1 MLPIGDDNRDRRTT
15 PVVTWILIAIN
26 VLVFVLLQGMG
37 TNDNFTYAWS
47 TVPAEI
53 VSGRDLVTQDQ
64 TIEDPATGQRF
75 TAPGLR
81 PTPVSV
87 YLTLLFSMFM
97 HGSLAHLGGNML
109 YLYIFGD
116 NVEDR
121 LGRLRYLIFYLV
133 CGLAA
138 SLSHIAVTY
147 LFGGD
152 PRIASLGASGAISG
166 VLGGYWLLFPQR
178 QVNVV
183 LGNRVTA
190 VSSMLAIG
198 IWFVF
203 QLISG
208 VGMLG
213 GGGRGSLRGTHQA
226 SAGVALVKYLPGV
239 CPAPSLVLPTW
250 ETLRTRT
257 GWWPS
262 PSDRTPDAQPCH
274 PGSIFLAPACPVS
287 RVGLAG

>member
-1 MLPIGDDNRDRRTT
+1 MMPIGDDDSDRRST
-15 PVVTWILIAIN
+15 PVMTWILIAIN

-53 VSGRDLVTQDQ
+53 ASGRDIVTQDR
-64 TIEDPATGQRF
+64 TVEDPATGQTF

-81 PTPVSV
+81 PTPVTV

-97 HGSLAHLGGNML
+97 HGGWAHLGGNML

-121 LGRLRYLIFYLV
+121 LGKLRFLMFYLV

-138 SLSHIAVTY
+138 SLSHVAVTY
-147 LFGGD
+147 LIGGD

-166 VLGGYWLLFPQR
+166 VLGGYWLLFPRR
-178 QVNVV
+178 QVRVV
-183 LGNRVTA
+183 MGNRVAA
-190 VSSMLAIG
+190 VSAIYAIG
-198 IWFVF
+198 LWFVF

-208 VGMLG
+208 LGMLG
-213 GGGRGSLRGTHQA
+213 GATDGVAYGAHIGGFL
-226 SAGVALVKYLPGV
+226 AGMALVKVFAMGV
-239 CPAPSLVLPTW
+239 PT
-250 ETLRTRT
+250 TPR
-257 GWWPS
+257 
-262 PSDRTPDAQPCH
+262 SD
-274 PGSIFLAPACPVS
+274 VS
-287 RVGLAG
+287 DFSRR